1 MGQKHDSKNQGAP
14 VGSQQAEGATA
25 DAALFRDLLE
35 ENPAP
40 ILGLSAQGAILFA
53 NRVVARWLG
62 YAEGALQGMDF
73 LSMLSEESR
82 VIFLA
87 ITARLRAGRRVAPAA
102 LTLVDAAGE
111 PRVVQMK
118 VNCRLQGESVAWFR
132 VVLQDLAAA
141 ARPEPPA
148 EHPRILVVEDDAVSA
163 RLLQRLLEQGGYDTD
178 RAASA
183 AEALSMLQQRYY
195 DAMTLDLMLPD
206 RDGLD
211 LLRDIRADADTA
223 DLPVIVVSASADQ
236 AREHITGDAAH
247 VVDWL
252 NKPLNAAALRHTLA
266 RAVSL
271 APGELPQVL
280 HVESDNE
287 FYEQVGRTLTD
298 VALIDRARTLAQAR
312 RLLQENDDYDL
323 VLLGLMLPDGF
334 GAELLPF
341 LNRPRGRS
349 VPVILV
355 STDESA
361 DALSSHVADTLNKSH
376 TTQQQMLE
384 TIRAHLR
391 PPPETGA
398 SR

>member
-1 MGQKHDSKNQGAP
+1 MGQKQDRKNQEARAPKAQREPGAP
-14 VGSQQAEGATA
+14 ETTF
-25 DAALFRDLLE
+25 LRDLLE

-40 ILGLSAQGAILFA
+40 ILGLSAQGVILFA
-53 NRVVARWLG
+53 NRVVAHWLG
-62 YAEGALQGMDF
+62 YAQEALQGMDF
-73 LSMLSEESR
+73 LSLLDASSR
-82 VIFLA
+82 ATFQAV
-87 ITARLRAGRRVAPAA
+87 TARLRAGRRVAPVELA
-102 LTLVDAAGE
+102 LLDALGHPKTAQ
-111 PRVVQMK
+111 VH
-118 VNCRLQGESVAWFR
+118 VNCRLQDGEISWFR
-132 VVLQDLAAA
+132 VTLQEYIQAAV
-141 ARPEPPA
+141 EPPA
-148 EHPRILVVEDDAVSA
+148 EHPRILVVEDDPVSA

-183 AEALSMLQQRYY
+183 AEALGMLEQRYY

-236 AREHITGDAAH
+236 AREHLTGDAAH

-252 NKPLNAAALRHTLA
+252 NKPLSAHTLRQTLA
-266 RAVSL
+266 RAVRL

-280 HVESDNE
+280 HVEGDND

-298 VALIDRARTLAQAR
+298 IALIDRAGTLAQAR

-355 STDESA
+355 SADEA
-361 DALSSHVADTLNKSH
+361 GEALSSHVVDTLNKSH

-391 PPPETGA
+391 PPPEAGA